1 MYLALKLYN
10 SFTENHTFVS
20 MYTLL
25 HPSSTGTDPLHVRYG
40 SSSPILGNAQGWVRG
55 SVVLTL
61 ASLVEGQEGPVEGPG
76 VGCAQSCHHFV
87 SYNPLQCI
95 SYTNLWTSR
104 TWQCCRYEYIQPLS
118 PLALH
123 LSFTFSSLPFYH
135 MQ

>member
-76 VGCAQSCHHFV
+76 VGCAQSCHHFCF
-87 SYNPLQCI
+87 LQPFAVH
-95 SYTNLWTSR
+95 L
-104 TWQCCRYEYIQPLS
+104 
-118 PLALH
+118 LH
-123 LSFTFSSLPFYH
+123 KSLDL
-135 MQ
+135 